1 MLNID
6 IQNTTLPQAQTTS
19 EKDFQTNIAMVA
31 NIVGSPETVKIWVM
45 KKNNS
50 ILKNFYKSIES
61 TPLIEPPLLFIDDEA
76 DNASINTN
84 KPENSPTKINESIRK
99 ILKKFKKKLLCRL
112 YSYTFCKYFC

>member
-1 MLNID
+1 
-6 IQNTTLPQAQTTS
+6 
-19 EKDFQTNIAMVA
+19 MVA

-84 KPENSPTKINESIRK
+84 KPENSPTK
-99 ILKKFKKKLLCRL
+99 
-112 YSYTFCKYFC
+112 

>member
-19 EKDFQTNIAMVA
+19 EKDFQTNIAMVS

-50 ILKNFYKSIES
+50 ILKNFYKSIEYTINYVKGVSKENDIIFVGGS
-61 TPLIEPPLLFIDDEA
+61 TFVVSEIFDK
-76 DNASINTN
+76 N
-84 KPENSPTKINESIRK
+84 
-99 ILKKFKKKLLCRL
+99 
-112 YSYTFCKYFC
+112 